1 MHCLQVK
8 YRDSSTVCSK
18 ETALGRWEMASKS
31 THWSFL
37 IPQRRKACLG
47 TTLLSGSLAFALP
60 HSLVEDLPSKGL
72 CITFSCN
79 QVPEKQQLREEG
91 EAICLRFE
99 GPPSIMVEKAGWRCH
114 GVVGHIL
121 TAVRQQRK
129 VGALSFSF
137 LFSPGLQPPRWY
149 SQAMGD
155 SSSFLKHCWEHSHKY
170 TLSGSPW

>member
-1 MHCLQVK
+1 MGDGLLEHSLVFS
-8 YRDSSTVCSK
+8 YSTEK
-18 ETALGRWEMASKS
+18 EGLPWYNRE
-31 THWSFL
+31 
-37 IPQRRKACLG
+37 

-99 GPPSIMVEKAGWRCH
+99 GPPSIMVEKAGWHCH

-129 VGALSFSF
+129 MGTLSFSF
-137 LFSPGLQPPRWY
+137 LFSPGL
-149 SQAMGD
+149 
-155 SSSFLKHCWEHSHKY
+155 
-170 TLSGSPW
+170 